1 MGFKML
7 YKEFYREPVAELLWH
22 SPIILSEIASRNC
35 YDSYFLLD
43 IDFVFKNTERFF
55 EMFHDNPII
64 VRFLNM
70 VLDIKNNI
78 SCDDE
83 LFKSLKPTFVKE
95 LLQKRPDI
103 IVNESKPNVKFIR
116 SVGIDKNHASVLEHI
131 YLSFRL
137 EFPRNVLQEIS
148 RHRIGV
154 SPSVKSTRYTL
165 TTLKKKYINYVENN
179 EDNEMGREIC
189 NYLSD
194 NYGIREP
201 DIVNM
206 TNMYIFKT
214 LKRMMTESNEIKNDY
229 IKNVLPE
236 HWWTVGHYTMNL
248 RSFKHMMDLRLSNNA
263 FYPFRRLCYNMYK
276 SLPED
281 IKMIF
286 SDDYSEIINNI
297 DMIWEN
303 DEV

>member
-1 MGFKML
+1 ML
-7 YKEFYREPVAELLWH
+7 YKDFYREPTAELLWS
-22 SPIILSEIASRNC
+22 SPTILSEIASRNC

-55 EMFHDNPII
+55 DMFQDNTVIT
-64 VRFLNM
+64 RFLNM

-78 SCDDE
+78 QCDDE

-103 IVNESKPNVKFIR
+103 IINESKPNNKFIR
-116 SVGIDKNHASVLEHI
+116 GVGIDKKHASVLEHI
-131 YLSFRL
+131 YISFRL

-148 RHRIGV
+148 RHRLGV

-179 EDNEMGREIC
+179 ENIELARDLC

-194 NYGIREP
+194 NYGIKDL

-206 TNMYIFKT
+206 TNVYMFKS
-214 LKRMMTESNEIKNDY
+214 LKKMMLDSNEIKNDY
-229 IKNVLPE
+229 IKNILPE

-248 RSFKHMMDLRLSNNA
+248 RALKHMFDLRLNTNA
-263 FYPFRRLCYNMYK
+263 FLPFRRLCYNMYK

-281 IKMIF
+281 IKIIF
-286 SDDYSEIINNI
+286 QDDYSEILNNI
-297 DMIWEN
+297 NTVWEN